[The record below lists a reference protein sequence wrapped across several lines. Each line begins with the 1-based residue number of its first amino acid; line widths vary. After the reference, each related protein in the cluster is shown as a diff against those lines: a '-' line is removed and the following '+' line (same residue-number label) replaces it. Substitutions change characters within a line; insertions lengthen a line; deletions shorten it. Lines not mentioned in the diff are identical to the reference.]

1 MAQSRGKKEK
11 MTKIMA
17 TFVEGKLTKM
27 KDLPSNQELLEEKD
41 LGNFKA
47 KYLLQ
52 EVNEV
57 EKQVLVYVRDNFEDL
72 RDFIRKNI

>member
-1 MAQSRGKKEK
+1 

>member
-1 MAQSRGKKEK
+1 

-17 TFVEGKLTKM
+17 TFVGGKLTRM
-27 KDLPSNQELLEEKD
+27 KDLPSNQELLEENALND
-41 LGNFKA
+41 FKA
-47 KYLLQ
+47 KHLLQ
-52 EVNEV
+52 EVDEF